1 MLSEFNHMSVNWVDG
16 MKISRK
22 HFQQTDDHIA
32 ELVQDA
38 TAIQTTSFSFGI
50 LPADKSL
57 SMEVQCDFSQQI
69 SVELTHCNAV
79 TPNGSRLVVT
89 PSYNIKK
96 VTHFKDIADKYALQ
110 LANPQT
116 LYILL
121 SVNPY
126 NRVPMGEPSADENPP
141 RHPYTRPEIYLD
153 ILPSEQIKTLYL
165 GNILIIGKIL
175 YNNGELI
182 YQREFIPP
190 CTATDSL
197 VIVKDWYNRFR
208 QSMDSL
214 ETSSY
219 KIIEKIKGKGQTNN
233 LTICIGQLAERIVFQ
248 VAGIRTAYR
257 WLVPTAPP
265 VYMCESLMRILNTI
279 NATFMSF
286 SGMDREEVLN
296 YFNEWTDMQ
305 QGNIERQTAQAL
317 QVQYD
322 HYNLHHVVSTINQ
335 AFSMY
340 QQIFE
345 KMVQLEYIGKHKGES
360 KIYIEQKVEIQQ
372 TMTPQPEKKPEK
384 SRWSPLD

>member
-22 HFQQTDDHIA
+22 HFQQTDDHVE

-38 TAIQTTSFSFGI
+38 TAVHTPPFGFGI
-50 LPADKSL
+50 LPGEKTL
-57 SMEVQCDFSQQI
+57 GLEVQCDFSQQI

-79 TPNGSRLVVT
+79 TPNGSRIVVS
-89 PSYNIKK
+89 PSYNIKR

-110 LANPQT
+110 LANAQT
-116 LYILL
+116 LYILI

-126 NRVPMGEPSADENPP
+126 KRVPMGEPAPDENPP
-141 RHPYTRPEIYLD
+141 RHPYSRAEINLD

-165 GNILIIGKIL
+165 GNILIVGKII

-190 CTATDSL
+190 CTATESL
-197 VIVKDWYNRFR
+197 PIVKDWYNRFR

-219 KIIEKIKGKGQTNN
+219 KIIEKIKGKGQVNN
-233 LTICIGQLAERIVFQ
+233 LTVSIGQLAERVVFQ
-248 VAGIRTAYR
+248 IANLRTSYR
-257 WLVPTAPP
+257 WLVPAAPP

-279 NATFMSF
+279 NASIMAF
-286 SGMDREEVLN
+286 SSTDREEVLN

-322 HYNLHHVVSTINQ
+322 HYNLHHVMATINQ

-345 KMVQLEYIGKHKGES
+345 KMISLEYIGKHKGES
-360 KIYIEQKVEIQQ
+360 KIYIEQKVEVQQ
-372 TMTPQPEKKPEK
+372 TVSQPEKKPEK

>member
-22 HFQQTDDHIA
+22 HFQQTDDHVA

-38 TAIQTTSFSFGI
+38 TAVQVTSFSFGI
-50 LPADKSL
+50 LPGDRSL
-57 SMEVQCDFSQQI
+57 GMEVQCDFSQQI
-69 SVELTHCNAV
+69 SVELGHCNAV
-79 TPNGSRLVVT
+79 TPNGSRIVVT

-96 VTHFKDIADKYALQ
+96 VTHFKEIADKYALQ
-110 LANPQT
+110 LANAQT
-116 LYILL
+116 LYILV
-121 SVNPY
+121 SVNPH
-126 NRVPMGEPSADENPP
+126 NRVPMGEPSPDENPP
-141 RHPYTRPEIYLD
+141 RHPYTRPEINLD

-165 GNILIIGKIL
+165 GNILIVGKIV

-190 CTATDSL
+190 CSATESL
-197 VIVKDWYNRFR
+197 AIVKDWYNRFR
-208 QSMDSL
+208 QNMDSL

-219 KIIEKIKGKGQTNN
+219 KIIEKIKNKGQVNN
-233 LTICIGQLAERIVFQ
+233 LTTCIGQLAERIAFQ
-248 VAGIRTAYR
+248 VAGIRTAWR
-257 WLVPTAPP
+257 WLIPAAPP
-265 VYMCESLMRILNTI
+265 VYMCEALMRILNTV
-279 NATFMSF
+279 NATLLSY
-286 SGMDREEVLN
+286 SSTDREEVLN
-296 YFNEWTDMQ
+296 YFNEWTDLQ

-322 HYNLHHVVSTINQ
+322 HYNLQHVVSTINQ

-345 KMVQLEYIGKHKGES
+345 KMVSLEYIGKHKGES

-372 TMTPQPEKKPEK
+372 TVTQEKKPEK